1 MNLLEKTRAALNALH
16 PNAGAP
22 PRFFRAP
29 GRVNLIGEH
38 TDYNDGFV
46 LPAAIDFETVV
57 AALPR
62 PDSTVEVVAV
72 DMDDHD
78 TFRLAG
84 EMAPHP
90 TKTWANYV
98 RGVAHALR
106 RRGYPLRGLS
116 MAVAGNVPTGSG
128 LSSSAS
134 LEMAAGYALLGMSNL
149 PIERATLARCGQ
161 EAEHEFVGVQC
172 GIMDQFIAAL
182 GKPEHALLIDCRTL
196 DYRPV
201 PLPPHT
207 RLVIADSGVR
217 RGLVTSAYNTR
228 RQECEAAAAHFGVPA
243 LRDVDE
249 ATFRRGANGLP
260 PRIRRRARHVITENA
275 RTLALAKALADGDMA
290 RVAPLMA
297 ESHRS
302 MRDDF
307 EITVPAID
315 ALVEIMQ
322 SVPGVYGAR
331 MTGGGFG
338 GCCIALAPASV
349 APAVQQAIEQRY
361 EAQTGYRA
369 TVYVCRASAGAGEV
383 TKGLDK

>member
-1 MNLLEKTRAALNALH
+1 MSLLEKTHAALMTLRPDAD
-16 PNAGAP
+16 AS

-46 LPAAIDFETVV
+46 LPAALDFETVV

-62 PDSTVEVVAV
+62 PDTTVEVIAV
-72 DMDDHD
+72 DSNDRDV
-78 TFRLAG
+78 FRLEG
-84 EMAPHP
+84 TIAPHP
-90 TKTWANYV
+90 AKTWANYV
-98 RGVAHALR
+98 RGVALALR
-106 RRGYPLRGLS
+106 RRGYTLRGLS
-116 MAVAGNVPTGSG
+116 MAVAGNVPLRGG

-134 LEMAAGYALLGMSNL
+134 LEMAVGYALLSMSHL
-149 PIERATLARCGQ
+149 PIEGVTLAQCGQ

-182 GKPEHALLIDCRTL
+182 GQPGHALLIDCRTL
-196 DYRPV
+196 EYRPV
-201 PLPPHT
+201 PLPAHAV
-207 RLVIADSGVR
+207 LVIADSGVQ
-217 RGLVTSAYNTR
+217 RGLVTSEYNTR
-228 RQECEAAAAHFGVPA
+228 RRECEAAAAHFGVPA

-249 ATFRRGANGLP
+249 ATFRRHADRLP

-275 RTLALAKALADGDMA
+275 RTLALADALADGEMA
-290 RVAPLMA
+290 RVGPLMA

-338 GCCIALAPASV
+338 GCCVALAPADV
-349 APAVQQAIEQRY
+349 APAVQEAIERHY
-361 EAQTGYRA
+361 PPQTGHRA
-369 TVYVCRASAGAGEV
+369 TVYLCRASAGAGEV
-383 TKGLDK
+383 RIR